1 MFEIDPY
8 RNICAG
14 SGFPPGDAFKVYP
27 GSDGK
32 PEDSIRH
39 EVFFEGIQDLAALQL
54 LECSIGR
61 EGVLDFIKNLCN
73 GKLPEMDDYPR
84 DKAWL
89 LNFRRELNCKLA
101 EA

>member
-1 MFEIDPY
+1 EIDPY

-27 GSDGK
+27 SADGN

-39 EVFFEGIQDLAALQL
+39 EVFFEGVQDLAALQL

-61 EGVLDFIKNLCN
+61 EAVLEFIKETC
-73 GKLPEMDDYPR
+73 GGSLPSMTDYPR
-84 DKAWL
+84 SKEWL
-89 LNFRRELNCKLA
+89 LNFRDQLNAKIA
-101 EA
+101 AMA